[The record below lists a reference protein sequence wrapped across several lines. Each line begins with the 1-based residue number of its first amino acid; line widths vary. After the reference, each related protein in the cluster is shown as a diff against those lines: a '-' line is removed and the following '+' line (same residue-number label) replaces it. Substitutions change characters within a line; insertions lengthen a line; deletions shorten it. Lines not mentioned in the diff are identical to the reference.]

1 MGCAVINFWSDAF
14 LPILA
19 AVLLWWGTTG
29 VIIFMCGRKAWRP
42 YVFAA
47 VTLIQPFAFWQLHN
61 SRDYNSVGDIFGSF
75 FWAVVIWSWVECS
88 YYTGFVV
95 GRKVPELEP
104 DAPVGKRF
112 RAAVAANLYHE
123 LSIITLSVIVVV
135 LGWGGINDTGLWT
148 FMILHWAHQSAKIN
162 VFLGVN
168 NLTTDFLPENLRYM
182 AQYFVKKP
190 LNSLFPFSVT
200 VTTIIATFLF
210 VSTLNT
216 TTSGQLTG
224 QCLLFVLMCAA
235 IMEHWWL
242 VTPVPTKIWDWSI
255 KSRQKN
261 SGEITSEPIPVVIN
275 ASTPKKLVS
284 NGPETQIIC
293 GYLGSGKTT
302 LIRHL
307 LPQLNERVA
316 VVVND
321 FGAVGIDADVIKA
334 DGAAGAVVELPGGCV
349 CCTLQK
355 NLTGQIL
362 KLVETYRPE
371 RLLIEPSGVAGIE
384 QILKAIASPRL
395 LGKLG
400 NVEVIS
406 VVEAPRLLNP
416 HELPTFIQT
425 QIKVATAV
433 VINKTDLVAAAD
445 ISRLHQNVV
454 ELNAAARVL
463 EARHGQVEAM
473 TLLGLQVP
481 SEDFEDEEDE
491 NDHAELDELHAAE
504 GGYISFGREY
514 DGTFDYNA
522 LSRVF
527 ERMADGHFG
536 PMSRAKGLF
545 KTKQG
550 WQLWELASGSISY
563 ELLPNA
569 PYPNSQPSRFMAVAA
584 DLASDELHRQLIE
597 AATPLNSMM

>member
-1 MGCAVINFWSDAF
+1 MINFWSDVF
-14 LPILA
+14 LPVLA

-29 VIIFMCGRKAWRP
+29 IIIFLCGRKAWRP
-42 YVFAA
+42 YVFAV
-47 VTLIQPFAFWQLHN
+47 VTLVQPFAFWQLHN

-104 DAPVGKRF
+104 DAPIGKRF

-123 LSIITLSVIVVV
+123 VSIIVLSLIVIVI
-135 LGWGGINDTGLWT
+135 GWGGINDTGLWS
-148 FMILHWAHQSAKIN
+148 FMILHWAHQSAKFNI
-162 VFLGVN
+162 FLGVN
-168 NLTTDFLPENLRYM
+168 NLTTDFLPDNLRYM

-190 LNSLFPFSVT
+190 LNSLFPVSVT

-210 VSTLNT
+210 VSTLNASS
-216 TTSGQLTG
+216 SGQLTG

-235 IMEHWWL
+235 VMEHWWL
-242 VTPVPTKIWDWSI
+242 VTPVPTKIWDWSL

-261 SGEITSEPIPVVIN
+261 SAEVIATAAPLPAEISISEFSV
-275 ASTPKKLVS
+275 T
-284 NGPETQIIC
+284 GPATQIIC

-362 KLVETYRPE
+362 KLVESYRPE

-400 NVEVIS
+400 KVEVIS

-416 HELPTFIQT
+416 NDLPVFIQT
-425 QIKVATAV
+425 QVKVASAV
-433 VINKTDLVAAAD
+433 VINKTDLIAVTE
-445 ISRLHQNVV
+445 ISRLHDIVV
-454 ELNAAARVL
+454 ELNPIARVL
-463 EARHGQVEAM
+463 EARHGQVEAAQ
-473 TLLGLQVP
+473 LLGTLP
-481 SEDFEDEEDE
+481 DDAEE
-491 NDHAELDELHAAE
+491 ELDHDEIEELHAAE
-504 GGYISFGREY
+504 NGYISFGREY
-514 DGTFDYNA
+514 DGVFENKG

-527 ERMADGHFG
+527 ERMAAGHFG

-569 PYPNSQPSRFMAVAA
+569 PYTASQPSRFMAVAA
-584 DLASDELHRQLIE
+584 DLAADELHRQLQE
-597 AATPLNSMM
+597 AATPLNSVL